1 MATPVANLK
10 IKLDGEA
17 EYRQA
22 LSSIDKATKEIGSEL
37 NLLSA
42 KFSKNGDSVEAL
54 TEKSEVLSKK
64 FKTQQER
71 VDVLKKAVEE
81 AESIQ
86 KKAQKAFDETAS
98 TLDAGSE
105 EYKAMAAQV
114 QKAADQTTVWQTKLN
129 NATADLYKMQDALDE
144 NAEALKS
151 AGEEADKASQAAEDF
166 GKATDD
172 SKKKSDGFGGAVENL
187 AGDLGIKIPPAAQK
201 AATKLGGLG
210 TAAGAVTVTVA
221 ALGAAVVAAEKK
233 LVSMTKETAASA
245 AELLKQSSIAGQST
259 QTIQELTY
267 AGERLGVSY
276 DRIQDSLKETT
287 NKMQEARDGSEDVAS
302 AYQRLGI
309 RITDSN
315 GELRD
320 AESVFWE
327 TIDALGEME
336 NRTERDAIAMD
347 LLSESARELNPLIEA
362 GSGKIKAYAQ
372 EAKDMGYVLSN
383 DDLNA
388 LKDVDTAVKNL
399 EDSQEAFHNK
409 LSAEFAPYLSEF
421 LATTQDQI
429 ESTGDA
435 LVTSGIVDGLG
446 MILDSVGGLISP
458 MDELSDSTVPRMV
471 RALQPLAVLL
481 AAIADALQFFGGIAS
496 FFLTADPERFIRAFD
511 AFDINDD
518 NPSYSHQMM
527 DLINDLEQ
535 QAADAKLESD
545 FLKNR
550 QSSSFGAGSGFGM
563 ISESTNTPKLGKV
576 TSSDYLDTALNINK
590 FGKTSNADAASQ
602 YREYLKDNSEFLS
615 YDIWKKQRGY
625 NAAGTDY
632 WYGGRTLI
640 GENGPEMAILPQGT
654 RILTAQ
660 ESRQASGGDVY
671 NITIPAS
678 SIKEFED
685 IIRIVKNRRR
695 VSRMEGEL

>member
-1 MATPVANLK
+1 MPTASIKTN
-10 IKLDGEA
+10 IKLDGE
-17 EYRQA
+17 
-22 LSSIDKATKEIGSEL
+22 K
-37 NLLSA
+37 
-42 KFSKNGDSVEAL
+42 
-54 TEKSEVLSKK
+54 
-64 FKTQQER
+64 
-71 VDVLKKAVEE
+71 
-81 AESIQ
+81 
-86 KKAQKAFDETAS
+86 
-98 TLDAGSE
+98 
-105 EYKAMAAQV
+105 EYKAAVGEINTALGTLDSKLKLLKNTYAENKDNVEGLTKINETLNEKILTQKEKISALEDALKNAAQEYGESDART
-114 QKAADQTTVWQTKLN
+114 QKWQQQLN
-129 NATADLYKMQDALDE
+129 KANSTLIDMERELRDNTDALKD
-144 NAEALKS
+144 
-151 AGEEADKASQAAEDF
+151 AGVEADNFSGGIEELNELAGTSVDELGDAAKAAEDF

-201 AATKLGGLG
+201 AATKLGGVG

-287 NKMQEARDGSEDVAS
+287 NKMQEARDGSEDVAN
-302 AYQRLGI
+302 AYKRLGI

-409 LSAEFAPYLSEF
+409 LSSEFAPYLSEF

-550 QSSSFGAGSGFGM
+550 QSSSFGTRSGFG
-563 ISESTNTPKLGKV
+563 SSLETPKLDKV

-590 FGKTSNADAASQ
+590 FGKVSNADAASR
-602 YREYLKDNSEFLS
+602 YRAYLKDNSEFLS
-615 YDIWKKQRGY
+615 YDVWKKQRGY

-660 ESRQASGGDVY
+660 ESRQVSGGDTY
-671 NITIPAS
+671 YITIDAKN
-678 SIKEFED
+678 IKELND
-685 IIRIVKNRRR
+685 VVRIAKNHRRL
-695 VSRMEGEL
+695 SRMEGAL

>member
-42 KFSKNGDSVEAL
+42 KYSKNGDSVEAL
-54 TEKSEVLSKK
+54 SEKSEVLSKK

-144 NAEALKS
+144 NAEALKN
-151 AGEEADKASQAAEDF
+151 AGDELDDAAKAAEDF

-201 AATKLGGLG
+201 AITKLGGVG

-233 LVSMTKETAASA
+233 LISMTKETAANA
-245 AELLKQSSIAGQST
+245 AELLKQSSITGQTT

-287 NKMQEARDGSEDVAS
+287 NKMQEARDGSEDVAA

-309 RITDSN
+309 RITDAN

-320 AESVFWE
+320 AESVFYE
-327 TIDALGEME
+327 TIDALGKME

-372 EAKDMGYVLSN
+372 EARDMGYILS
-383 DDLNA
+383 DEAVTA

-399 EDSQEAFHNK
+399 DDTRTGVQNK
-409 LSAEFAPYLSEF
+409 LSSEFAPYLTNF
-421 LATTQDQI
+421 LEDTRTMIQGLGETLD
-429 ESTGDA
+429 E
-435 LVTSGIVDGLG
+435 SGIVSSFGLLLETFG
-446 MILDSVGGLISP
+446 ELEPAAATLANTTIPV
-458 MDELSDSTVPRMV
+458 LSDVV
-471 RALQPLAVLL
+471 IGFAG
-481 AAIADALQFFGGIAS
+481 AIALVADGVSLLLGEEANALKELQDGIAE
-496 FFLTADPERFIRAFD
+496 A
-511 AFDINDD
+511 
-518 NPSYSHQMM
+518 
-527 DLINDLEQ
+527 Q
-535 QAADAKLESD
+535 QAAADAEIEKMLRE
-545 FLKNR
+545 NR
-550 QSSSFGAGSGFGM
+550 QNNEWRSGGGFGGFSKSSYQEGLDNAYSGAGKRGTISGF
-563 ISESTNTPKLGKV
+563 
-576 TSSDYLDTALNINK
+576 YDTATSIGK
-590 FGKTSNADAASQ
+590 YAKTSDATAASQ
-602 YREYLKDNSEFLS
+602 YREYLKDNTGFLS
-615 YDIWKKQRGY
+615 FDVWKKQKGY

-660 ESRQASGGDVY
+660 ESRQVSGGDTY

-678 SIKEFED
+678 SVKEFED

-695 VSRMEGEL
+695 VGRMEGAL